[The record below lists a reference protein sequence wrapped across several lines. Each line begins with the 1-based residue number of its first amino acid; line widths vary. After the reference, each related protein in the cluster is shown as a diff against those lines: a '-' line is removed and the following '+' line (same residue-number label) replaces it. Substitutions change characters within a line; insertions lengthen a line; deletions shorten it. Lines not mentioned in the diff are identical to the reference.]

1 MTNSRKTTNDFYM
14 NNLLLKHVLFPL
26 VPYLL
31 KSESTSVGELLPFL
45 NFTDEPCLQNGGCF
59 LAGES
64 RVNENTALATMH
76 TIWVRLHN
84 FYAKKIDALG
94 ELFQNVRQLESIAP
108 NAPNRNTIIFE
119 EARKIVVAIYQH
131 IIYTEFLP
139 RLAAIP
145 SYGGY
150 KPSVNAQVSNEFTT
164 SVFRF
169 GHTLIRNNFP
179 SLRPNFRRAARPLSL
194 RGAFDNNNEIFQFG
208 IERIVYGLIG
218 GEAEEFD
225 NVFSSGV
232 VERLFIPPRERGF
245 QNLMAFNIQR
255 GRDHGL
261 DSYLQYR
268 KFCGVP
274 NDTQVGSN
282 PFSIFRNTITNP
294 AIIDAL
300 EEAYKSPSSH
310 IDFFAAGISETNDG
324 QKLLGR
330 TFGCIMSRTFQ
341 ALRDGDRFYYENK
354 EIFSLAQQNEV
365 RKMNMARVMCLTL
378 RDAENMHNN
387 LFEVFNSQT
396 DVRRSCTELLA
407 ERALDVKDWLLES
420 IIPI

>member
-1 MTNSRKTTNDFYM
+1 MRIDRR
-14 NNLLLKHVLFPL
+14 
-26 VPYLL
+26 
-31 KSESTSVGELLPFL
+31 SVGELLPPL
-45 NFTDEPCLQNGGCF
+45 DLTDEPCLDNGGCF

-64 RVNENTALATMH
+64 RVNENTPLAVMH

-84 FYAKKIDALG
+84 LYAEKITALG
-94 ELFQNVRQLESIAP
+94 KALQNVRQFESIAP

-131 IIYTEFLP
+131 IIYNEFLP

-145 SYGGY
+145 SYSGY
-150 KPSVNAQVSNEFTT
+150 KRFVKGEVSNEFTT
-164 SVFRF
+164 AVFRF

-179 SLRPNFRRAARPLSL
+179 RLNPNFQRVARPLSL
-194 RGAFDNNNEIFQFG
+194 REAFDNNNEIFQFG
-208 IERIVYGLIG
+208 IERLMYGLIG

-225 NVFSSGV
+225 NVFSSAIG
-232 VERLFIPPRERGF
+232 ESLFIPPNEIGF

-268 KFCGVP
+268 KLCAIP
-274 NDTQVGSN
+274 NDTQVGPN
-282 PFSIFRNTITNP
+282 PFSIFSNTITNP
-294 AIIDAL
+294 AIIEAL
-300 EEAYKSPSSH
+300 EEAYGSPSSH
-310 IDFFAAGISETNDG
+310 IDLFAAGIAEANDG

-341 ALRDGDRFYYENK
+341 ALRDGDRFYYENTD
-354 EIFSLAQQNEV
+354 IFSIAQQNEIK
-365 RKMNMARVMCLTL
+365 KMNMARVMCLTL
-378 RDAENMHNN
+378 RDAEVMHDN
-387 LFEVFNSQT
+387 LFEVFNPKT
-396 DVRRSCTELLA
+396 EVRRSCTELLA
-407 ERALDVKDWLLES
+407 ESNLNVKDWLLES